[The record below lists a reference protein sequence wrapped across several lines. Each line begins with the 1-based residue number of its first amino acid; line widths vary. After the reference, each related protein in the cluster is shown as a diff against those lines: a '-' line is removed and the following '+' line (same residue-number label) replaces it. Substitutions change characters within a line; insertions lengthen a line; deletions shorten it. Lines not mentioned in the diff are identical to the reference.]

1 MKKSLLA
8 LACLTAFAGV
18 AQAASVQVYGRL
30 DAGLTSISGVGSSDE
45 TLTGLAYGPL
55 SSSRWG
61 IKGKENLGGGY
72 KAFFALESEAHND
85 TGYAGGNNKT
95 GSDVGEVFWKRKS
108 VLGMDTPMGKFTFGL
123 NKTIDK
129 ILASKYDMIG
139 SNFAGFK
146 TMSDYI
152 AIGDRIDNAIFY
164 ESPKLGTGGKIYFE
178 RMFGEVA
185 GESEANTRTG
195 IAATFKFGDAQAFVA
210 YSEAKGA
217 LGADDWDQYG
227 FGVQYKT
234 PQKIVLK
241 AQYWDLSNDTSAD
254 TSGLGFSADG
264 EGYSISAMGPISKHT
279 KIGLGYHHSEQTEN
293 SAEKI
298 SMTQLALL
306 HSFSKK
312 VTGYAMIGTLDNGSG
327 ANHELHKK
335 GFSSQAGNGV
345 DQDGFTIGMRV
356 KF

>member
-1 MKKSLLA
+1 MEKSLLA
-8 LACLTAFAGV
+8 LACLTAFAG
-18 AQAASVQVYGRL
+18 ATQAASVKVYGRL
-30 DAGLTSISGVGSSDE
+30 DAGLTSISGVSSSDE

-61 IKGKENLGGGY
+61 IKGIESLVGGY
-72 KAFFALESEAHND
+72 KAFFALESEVHSD
-85 TGYAGGNNKT
+85 SGLSGGNNKT
-95 GSDVGEVFWKRKS
+95 GSDIGDVYWKRKS
-108 VLGMDTPMGKFTFGL
+108 IIGMDTPAGKFTLGL

-129 ILASKYDMIG
+129 ILASKYDMVG

-178 RMFGEVA
+178 RMFGEIA
-185 GESEANTRTG
+185 GEKEANTRTG
-195 IAATFKFGDAQAFVA
+195 LAATFKFGDVKGFVA

-217 LGADDWDQYG
+217 LGANDWDQYG

-241 AQYWDLSNDTSAD
+241 AQYWDLSNDSSAD
-254 TSGLGFSADG
+254 SSGLGFSADG
-264 EGYSISAMGPISKHT
+264 EGYSISAMGPISNYT
-279 KIGLGYHHSEQTEN
+279 KIGLGYHHSEQTN
-293 SAEKI
+293 I
-298 SMTQLALL
+298 STEQISITQLVIL

-312 VTGYAMIGTLDNGSG
+312 ITGYVMAGTLDNGSG

-335 GFSSQAGNGV
+335 GLSSQAGKGV
-345 DQDGFTIGMRV
+345 DQNGFTIGMRV